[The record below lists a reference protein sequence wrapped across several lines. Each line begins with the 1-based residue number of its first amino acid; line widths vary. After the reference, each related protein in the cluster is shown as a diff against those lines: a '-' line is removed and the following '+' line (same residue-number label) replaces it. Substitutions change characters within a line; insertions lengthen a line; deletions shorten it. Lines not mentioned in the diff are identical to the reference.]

1 MFSDETIKKSRDLKE
16 EWEAKVTGKYKEV
29 KPSRTLSGLPINPV
43 YTPDDI
49 AHIDFEEIGI
59 PGAYPYTRGI
69 YPLHYQYQPWM
80 MQQIH
85 GYGLPEDTRH
95 RMDLLKKGGME
106 GYFGNLVYNL
116 VLDHPSQ
123 CGIDCDDPR
132 AHGLVGVCGMTFG
145 SLRDMEILVH
155 GLELDKCNMSLI
167 TGDTCYY
174 LLPAFIVA
182 AEKQGYT
189 RDRLRGNSMNWPL
202 KGFCMPNPVFPPRSG
217 LKLMVQ
223 LIRFC
228 TKEMPTWNTTNF
240 ISYLAREAG
249 ANPVQELAFI
259 LQWAIATIEVCIAA
273 GLDVDTVAPRFGFQI
288 SLGMHFFED
297 IAKIRALRRMYSKIL
312 RDRFGAKNPKAFY
325 ARMHV
330 HTSGSAYT
338 AQQPLN
344 NITRGAILALAAAM
358 AGTNSMN
365 VCAYDEALGI
375 PTEESHLLTLRTQ
388 QIVLHETD
396 VTCVGDPLAGS
407 YYLEDLTDKIE
418 KAAKELIDKM
428 DEMGGFVE
436 AIESGWLQ
444 GLIAEQS
451 YKVNEE
457 IRKGE
462 QILVGVNRYEVEEEP
477 RPVFRV
483 ESDTEQ
489 KAIRRMRTLK
499 HERDQGQV
507 QTCLD
512 QVRAIARGDSE
523 ELIPAII
530 EAARVYCTQQEVM
543 DILKEEYGWQHM
555 KNC

>member
-1 MFSDETIKKSRDLKE
+1 MFDEETLKKSRDLKK
-16 EWEAKVTGKYKEV
+16 EWEAKTTKRYKEV
-29 KPSRTLSGLPINPV
+29 KPNHTLSGLPIQPV
-43 YTPDDI
+43 YTPEDV
-49 AHIDFEEIGI
+49 AHIDFKEIGI

-85 GYGLPEDTRH
+85 GYGLPEDTRE
-95 RMDLLKKGGME
+95 RMDLLKQGGME

-145 SLRDMEILVH
+145 SLQDMDLLVD

-174 LLPAFIVA
+174 LLPAFIAA
-182 AEKQGYT
+182 AEKQGYK
-189 RDRLRGNSMNWPL
+189 REGLRGNSMNWPM

-228 TKEMPTWNTTNF
+228 TREMPYWNTTNF

-249 ANPVQELAFI
+249 ATPVQELAFI
-259 LQWAIATIEVCIAA
+259 MQWAIATIQACVDA
-273 GLDVDTVAPRFGFQI
+273 GLNVDDFAPRFGFQI
-288 SLGMHFFED
+288 SLGMHLFED

-312 RDRFGAKNPKAFY
+312 KERFGATNPKAFY

-330 HTSGSAYT
+330 HTSGGAYT

-344 NITRGAILALAAAM
+344 NIARGAILALAAAM

-375 PTEESHLLTLRTQ
+375 PTEEAHLLTLRTQ

-396 VTCVGDPLAGS
+396 VTCVTDPLAGS
-407 YYLEDLTDKIE
+407 YYLEDLTHKME
-418 KAAKELIDKM
+418 KAANALVEKM

-436 AIESGWLQ
+436 AVERGWLQ
-444 GLIAEQS
+444 GLIAEEAYRS
-451 YKVNEE
+451 HER
-457 IRKGE
+457 IRKGADPRGA
-462 QILVGVNRYEVEEEP
+462 QNKYQVQEEP

-483 ESDTEQ
+483 EADTE
-489 KAIRRMRTLK
+489 KVAVRRMKKLK
-499 HERDQGQV
+499 KERDNHKV
-507 QTCLD
+507 KEHLD
-512 QVRAIARGDSE
+512 QIRKIALEDGE

-530 EAARVYCTQQEVM
+530 EAVKVFCTQQEVM
-543 DILKEEYGWQHM
+543 DVLKETYGWRHM

>member
-1 MFSDETIKKSRDLKE
+1 MFSEETLRKSKRLKQ
-16 EWEAKVTGKYKEV
+16 EWETKVTGKYREIKA
-29 KPSRTLSGLPINPV
+29 SRTLSGFPIQPV
-43 YTPDDI
+43 YAPDDI
-49 AHIDFEEIGI
+49 AHIEFDEIGI

-85 GYGLPEDTRH
+85 GYGLPEDTRE
-95 RMDLLKKGGME
+95 RMDLLKEGGME

-132 AHGLVGVCGMTFG
+132 AHGLVGACGMTFS
-145 SLRDMEILVH
+145 SLQDMEMLVE

-174 LLPAFIVA
+174 LLPAFLVA
-182 AEKQGYT
+182 AESRGYP
-189 RDRLRGNSMNWPL
+189 RARLRGNSMNWPL

-259 LQWAIATIEVCIAA
+259 IQWAVATIQACIDA
-273 GLDVDTVAPRFGFQI
+273 GLDVDAFAPRFGFQI

-312 RDRFGAKNPKAFY
+312 KERFGATNPKAFY

-330 HTSGSAYT
+330 HTSGGAYT

-344 NITRGAILALAAAM
+344 NIARGAILALAAAM

-396 VTCVGDPLAGS
+396 ATCVGDPLGGS

-418 KAAKELIDKM
+418 KAAKELIDKI
-428 DEMGGFVE
+428 DRMGGFVTAVE
-436 AIESGWLQ
+436 RGWLQ
-444 GLIAEQS
+444 GLIAEES
-451 YKVNEE
+451 YRANEE

-462 QILVGVNRYEVEEEP
+462 QIRVGENRYLVEEEP
-477 RPVFRV
+477 KPVFRV
-483 ESDTEQ
+483 ESDTEE
-489 KAIRRMRTLK
+489 KAVERLQRLK
-499 HERDQGQV
+499 KERDQERV
-507 QTCLD
+507 RKNLD
-512 QVRAIARGDSE
+512 QVRAIAREDGE

-530 EAARVYCTQQEVM
+530 EAVKAYCTQQEVM
-543 DILKEEYGWQHM
+543 DVLKKEYGWRHM
-555 KNC
+555 KDS

>member
-1 MFSDETIKKSRDLKE
+1 MFSKDTMKKSRELKQ
-16 EWEAKVTGKYKEV
+16 EWEAKVTRKYKEI
-29 KPSRTLSGLPINPV
+29 KPHRTLSHLPVNPV
-43 YTPDDI
+43 YTPEDI
-49 AHIDFEEIGI
+49 AHIDFQEIGI

-85 GYGLPEDTRH
+85 GYGLPEDTRK
-95 RMDLLKKGGME
+95 RMDHLKKGGME

-132 AHGLVGVCGMTFG
+132 AHGLVGVCGMTFN
-145 SLRDMEILVH
+145 SLRDMENLVE

-174 LLPAFIVA
+174 LLPAFVVA

-228 TKEMPTWNTTNF
+228 TREMPTWNTTNF

-249 ANPVQELAFI
+249 ATPVQELAFI
-259 LQWAIATIEVCIAA
+259 LQWAIATIQACIDA
-273 GLDVDTVAPRFGFQI
+273 GLDVDEFAPRFGFQI

-312 RDRFGAKNPKAFY
+312 KERFGATNPKAFY

-344 NITRGAILALAAAM
+344 NIARGAILALAAAM

-365 VCAYDEALGI
+365 VCAFDEALGI
-375 PTEESHLLTLRTQ
+375 PTEESHLVTLRTQ

-396 VTCVGDPLAGS
+396 VTCVSDPLAGS
-407 YYLEDLTDKIE
+407 YYLEDLTHKIE
-418 KAAKELIDKM
+418 NAASELMDRI

-436 AIESGWLQ
+436 AVERGWIQ
-444 GLIAEQS
+444 NLIAEEA
-451 YKVNEE
+451 YNYHERV
-457 IRKGE
+457 RKGE
-462 QILVGVNRYEVEEEP
+462 EVVVGVNRYEIEEEAK
-477 RPVFRV
+477 PVFKV
-483 ESDTEQ
+483 ESDTEKIAVERLQ
-489 KAIRRMRTLK
+489 ELK
-499 HERDQGQV
+499 KERDN
-507 QTCLD
+507 D
-512 QVRAIARGDSE
+512 QVNKHLDRVRAVARKDGED
-523 ELIPAII
+523 LIPAII
-530 EAARVYCTQQEVM
+530 EAVKVYCTQQEVM
-543 DILKEEYGWQHM
+543 DILKEEYGWRSM

>member
-1 MFSDETIKKSRDLKE
+1 MFSEETLKKSKDLKQ
-16 EWEAKVTGKYKEV
+16 EWEAKVRRKYREMN
-29 KPSRTLSGLPINPV
+29 PTQTLSGLPINPV

-49 AHIDFEEIGI
+49 AHIDFQEIGI

-85 GYGLPEDTRH
+85 GYGLPEDTRE

-123 CGIDCDDPR
+123 CGIDSDDPR
-132 AHGLVGVCGMTFG
+132 AHGLVGVCGMSFS
-145 SLRDMEILVH
+145 SLRDMEILVE
-155 GLELDKCNMSLI
+155 GLDLDKCNMSLI

-182 AEKQGYT
+182 AEKQGIT
-189 RDRLRGNSMNWPL
+189 REELRGNSMNWPL

-228 TKEMPTWNTTNF
+228 TREMPTWNTTNF

-259 LQWAIATIEVCIAA
+259 MQWAIATIQACVDA
-273 GLDVDTVAPRFGFQI
+273 GLEVDAFAPRFGFQI

-312 RDRFGAKNPKAFY
+312 KERFGATNPKAFY

-330 HTSGSAYT
+330 HTSGGAYT

-344 NITRGAILALAAAM
+344 NIARGAILALAAAM

-375 PTEESHLLTLRTQ
+375 PTEESHLVALRTQ

-418 KAAKELIDKM
+418 KAVNELIDEM

-436 AIESGWLQ
+436 AVEKGWLQ
-444 GLIAEQS
+444 GLIAEES
-451 YKVNEE
+451 YRVSEE

-462 QILVGVNRYEVEEEP
+462 QTLVGVNRYQVEEEP
-477 RPVFRV
+477 KPVFRV
-483 ESDTEQ
+483 ESDTEK
-489 KAIRRMRTLK
+489 KAIERLRKLK
-499 HERDQGQV
+499 KGRDQEQV
-507 QTCLD
+507 RKKLD
-512 QVRAIARGDSE
+512 QVRAIAREDGE

-530 EAARVYCTQQEVM
+530 EAAKVYCTQQEVM
-543 DILKEEYGWQHM
+543 DILKEEYGWRHM